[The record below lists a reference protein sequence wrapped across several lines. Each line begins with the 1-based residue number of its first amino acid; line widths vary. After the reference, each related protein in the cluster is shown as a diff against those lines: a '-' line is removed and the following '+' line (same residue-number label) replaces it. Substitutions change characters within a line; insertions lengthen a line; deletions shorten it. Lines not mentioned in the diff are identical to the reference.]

1 MEIVTLIENLV
12 YKGGL
17 KGEHGLSFLIKT
29 GKHKILFDTGQSG
42 SVLDNARAMGEDLRD
57 VDFIALSHGHYDHT
71 GGLEK
76 VLEINKTAKVVM
88 KRSILEEKYS
98 NSSGSMKEI
107 GFKLRGRYR
116 EYPNEFILLDGDY
129 NLGDGIR
136 VVGDIGKYSD
146 FEGIQEGLFVKEE
159 DKYVRDRFSD
169 ELFLIV
175 EKNEGLNIITG
186 CSHRGII
193 NILRSAMDKTGI
205 ERINLL
211 LGGMHLSGMKILDKD
226 LREENDDRMV
236 RTIQEM
242 KKIDIE
248 RIYTNHCTG
257 IDGFMKLRE
266 TMGEKVYYSSTGS
279 RIWV

>member
-1 MEIVTLIENLV
+1 MEVVTLIENLV

-29 GKHKILFDTGQSG
+29 REHKILFDAGQSRAL
-42 SVLDNARAMGEDLRD
+42 LDNARALGEDLKD
-57 VDFIALSHGHYDHT
+57 VDFIILSHSHYDHT

-76 VLEINKTAKVVM
+76 VLEINKNARIIM

-129 NLGDGIR
+129 NLRDGIR

-146 FEGIQEGLFVKEE
+146 FEGTQEGLFVKEE

-175 EKNEGLNIITG
+175 EKDDKLNIITG

-211 LGGMHLSGMKILDKD
+211 LGGMHLSGMKIQDKD
-226 LREENDDRMV
+226 LREENDDRLL

-257 IDGFMKLRE
+257 IDGFMRLKTAME
-266 TMGEKVYYSSTGS
+266 EKVYYSYTGS
-279 RIWV
+279 RIRV